1 MESIKD
7 RAVIVGIGATEFSTN
22 SGRSELRL
30 ALEAIT
36 AALDDAGLP
45 AEKVDGLVRYGLA
58 QTNASEPWIAHNLGL
73 PLVRHWSCVDF
84 GGGVSCALVGQA
96 AMAVATGMANY
107 VVIYRTLNGRSG
119 LRPGT
124 NDTLQLYRG
133 QDPVQENYL
142 MPYGLT
148 APSQMFG
155 LIARRRM
162 HEYGMTNE
170 QLGKLAIA
178 VRGYA
183 NRNPNAQLHA
193 KKLTLE
199 EYFASPV
206 LVSPLRKFD
215 MCLQTDGAVA
225 MVVTTPERARD
236 LRAKPVYVKA
246 VTQAS
251 IPLSPGPLQSFSV
264 ASELLESPGRAAA
277 AEVYRVAGLGPGDID
292 VAQLYDCFTPTL
304 MMQLEHFGFCG
315 RGEAGP
321 FVEDGQ
327 VELDGAIP
335 INTAGGNLAEAYIH
349 GVNHILE
356 GVRQLR
362 GTSTS
367 QVAGAE
373 TCLVTAGLPFP
384 TSALILGGE
393 RG

>member
-30 ALEAIT
+30 ALEAIM
-36 AALDDAGLP
+36 AALADAGVKP
-45 AEKVDGLVRYGLA
+45 EQVDGLVRYGLA
-58 QTNASEPWIAHNLGL
+58 QTNASEPWIARNLGL

-96 AMAVATGMANY
+96 AMAVATGIANT

-142 MPYGLT
+142 MPHGLT

-170 QLGKLAIA
+170 QLGKLAVT

-183 NRNPNAQLHA
+183 NRNPHAQLHD
-193 KKLTLE
+193 KVLTLE

-236 LRAKPVYVKA
+236 LPGKPVYVKA

-251 IPLSPGPLQSFSV
+251 IPASPGPLQSFSV
-264 ASELLESPGRAAA
+264 AGDLLDSPGRACA
-277 AEVYRVAGLGPGDID
+277 AEVYRMAGLGPADID

-315 RGEAGP
+315 RGEAGG
-321 FVEDGQ
+321 FVEDGH
-327 VELDGAIP
+327 VGPDGSLP
-335 INTAGGNLAEAYIH
+335 INTAGGNLSEAYIH

-367 QVAGAE
+367 QVAGAQ

>member
-1 MESIKD
+1 MNSIKD
-7 RAVIVGIGATEFSTN
+7 RAVIVGIGATEFSTR

-30 ALEAIT
+30 ALEAIM
-36 AALDDAGLP
+36 AALADAGLP
-45 AEKVDGLVRYGLA
+45 PEKVDGLVRYGLA

-96 AMAVATGMANY
+96 AMAVATGLANH

-119 LRPGT
+119 RRPGT
-124 NDTLQLYRG
+124 SDTLGLYRG
-133 QDPVQENYL
+133 QDPSAENFL
-142 MPYGLT
+142 TPQGLT
-148 APSQMFG
+148 APSQLFA

-170 QLGKLAIA
+170 QLGKLAVTI
-178 VRGYA
+178 RGYA
-183 NRNPNAQLHA
+183 NRNPHAQMYS
-193 KKLTLE
+193 KPLTLADYLE
-199 EYFASPV
+199 SPV
-206 LVSPLRKFD
+206 IVSPLRKYD

-236 LRAKPVYVKA
+236 LKHKPVYVKA

-251 IPLSPGPLQSFSV
+251 IPECQGPLQSF
-264 ASELLESPGRAAA
+264 AAYGDLLASPGTLAAQ
-277 AEVYRVAGLGPGDID
+277 EVYRQAGLGPKDID

-304 MMQLEHFGFCG
+304 MMQLEHFGFCAL
-315 RGEAGP
+315 GEAGG
-321 FVEDGQ
+321 FVEDGHIGPQ
-327 VELDGAIP
+327 GSIP
-335 INTAGGNLAEAYIH
+335 VNTAGGNLGEAYIH

-367 QVAGAE
+367 QVAGAQ
-373 TCLVTAGLPFP
+373 TCLVTAGLPYP